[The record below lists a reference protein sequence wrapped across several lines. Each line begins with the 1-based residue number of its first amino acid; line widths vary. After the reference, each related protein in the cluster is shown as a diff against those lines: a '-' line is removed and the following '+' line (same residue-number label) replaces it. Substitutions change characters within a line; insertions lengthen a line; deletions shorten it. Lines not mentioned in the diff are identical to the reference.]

1 MNNQQLIEIASR
13 LGRGMQICGA
23 EIYRIEDS
31 LTRILKALGAV
42 EVNVFVINSA
52 VMLSVKSGEESI
64 VSDIRRSPARG
75 ADLYKLDKLNTL
87 CRKICSEQMEYD
99 EIIAELDRIESKK
112 TYPFALKYLGFTM
125 ISVAFSII
133 FGGGFLEGV
142 AALVI
147 SLIVY
152 PMIYAMD
159 KLKTG
164 IFFKNIIASGV
175 IALLAVLFSAFII
188 EVNFDKSIIGTFM
201 NLVPGVALVTSMR
214 DIIAGDLIA
223 GKNTLTEAILVA
235 VGMALGAGIV
245 LASFQFMI

>member
-13 LGRGMQICGA
+13 LGHSMQACGA

-31 LTRILKALGAV
+31 LNRVLKALGSV

-52 VMLSVKSGEESI
+52 VMLSVKTENEAV

-75 ADLYKLDKLNTL
+75 TDLYKLDKLNTL
-87 CRKICSEQMEYD
+87 CRKICSETMDYEQ
-99 EIIAELDRIESKK
+99 IIAEIDKIDAKK
-112 TYPFALKYLGFTM
+112 AYPFALKYLGFSM
-125 ISVAFSII
+125 ISIAFCLI
-133 FGGGFLEGV
+133 FGGGALE
-142 AALVI
+142 ALGALIV

-152 PMIYAMD
+152 PTIYAMD
-159 KLKTG
+159 RLKTG
-164 IFFKNIIASGV
+164 IFFKNIIASAA
-175 IALLAVLFSAFII
+175 IALLAILFSSFILS
-188 EVNFDKSIIGTFM
+188 VNIDKVIIGIFM

-223 GKNTLTEAILVA
+223 GKNSLTEAIIVA

-245 LASFQFMI
+245 LASLSFMI